1 MLSIYPYIIYE
12 NKMKEVK
19 TMAVTKTIDSISL
32 SIEVQKALDKAG
44 DPIYTKKTFSG
55 IKTDATPDNVY
66 AVADAIKGVMEANT
80 RDYFINESSSL
91 ANA

>member
-1 MLSIYPYIIYE
+1 
-12 NKMKEVK
+12 
-19 TMAVTKTIDSISL
+19 MAVTKTIDSVSL

-44 DPIYTKKTFSG
+44 NPIYTKKTFSG
-55 IKTDATPDNVY
+55 IKTDAAPENVY